1 MTNGVFCAILY
12 LMKLIEK
19 PDVEDWPDIVS
30 LTVNG
35 VPVRIDYKNQ
45 MIMVPNE
52 AMERQDNIAAYLIDE
67 GIVITTD

>member
-1 MTNGVFCAILY
+1 
-12 LMKLIEK
+12 MKLIEK